1 MKKLLLVS
9 LISAAFAI
17 NISAQHAFLG
27 QGVIERLSDAGD
39 NEMIPVMLML
49 EDKVDVYALN
59 SDFKTQ
65 KTLVTERPKILM
77 RKLKEKAADTQPAIL
92 SFLEDSDEP
101 YSDVNQMWIAN
112 IIALKTTS
120 ALINDLANR
129 EDVAYIYL
137 DEAAY
142 SLDKPEKG
150 SGMPKAEGAAEPGL
164 EAIGAPALWEMG
176 YTGHGRVAMT
186 YDTGVWTDH
195 PAISDRFLATRM
207 PMQTTWFAYDSELPT
222 DKPSSHGSHVT
233 GIMLGLEEETNDTI
247 GVAPRAYFIAT
258 DPIVS
263 NLADIKPLSELM
275 LGFQWA
281 INPDG
286 DEETTE
292 DIPDVINNS
301 WGRDNTNPAWELCPE
316 SVAEVFEA
324 VNAAGIANIF
334 SAGNDGPGDE
344 TIGIPHNINTTLI
357 NSFTV
362 AAVNGSSST
371 FPVAD
376 FSSRGPSL
384 CGGEG
389 SLLIKPEVSA
399 PGVNVRSSVAEGGY
413 DFFSGTSMAAPHV
426 SGAILLLKEAF
437 PNVSGE
443 ELMLALYNSANDL
456 GMPGEDNTY
465 GMGMI
470 NVLDAYNLLSET
482 YTPTPPQEFAEDIEL
497 VSIDSPQREIGCA
510 NIQEVS
516 PVITVRNNGA
526 DPVSDI
532 TVSFD
537 ISGESFGTFT
547 IEDEIEA
554 NTEIQVSLPAI
565 SYSGLGIKELYIR
578 LSELDDEYDVFNNRM
593 VSRWTELPE
602 WDMGASGVFAE
613 NFSDGFDP
621 NKWTILNPDGDIG
634 WDTLEVLQIDGSIGF
649 AAWMNH
655 PDYSVIESQKDYLI
669 SPYISNYSGE
679 TQNLKFDLYYRKKGN
694 NNFTQDTLAVYM
706 SQVCE
711 GSVEGIEIFRAG
723 GEELFT
729 NDDNDSD
736 ALPETVD
743 EWLTRSFD
751 IDLPV
756 SEDPFYISFTTFNR
770 RGNNLLI
777 DNIQIGGPL
786 RVTYA
791 EVPEFSLFPNP
802 NGGTF
807 RIESAESI
815 QDYLVFDQTGR
826 MVKRGTLNA
835 QNAQLSLDD
844 LSKGVYLIQLNFSE
858 NQQATEKL
866 VIQ

>member
-1 MKKLLLVS
+1 MKKFLLVCF
-9 LISAAFAI
+9 ISTAFAL
-17 NISAQHAFLG
+17 NTSAQHAFLG
-27 QGVIERLSDAGD
+27 QGVIERLSEAGD
-39 NEMIPVMLML
+39 NDMIPVMLML

-59 SDFKTQ
+59 NEFKSQ
-65 KTLVTERPKILM
+65 KTSLKERPKILM
-77 RKLKEKAADTQPAIL
+77 RSLKEKAAETQPAIIT
-92 SFLEDSDEP
+92 FLENSGEP
-101 YSDVNQMWIAN
+101 YSDLNQLWIAN
-112 IIALKTTS
+112 IIALKTTP

-129 EDVAYIYL
+129 QDVAYIYL
-137 DEAAY
+137 DEPAY
-142 SLDKPEKG
+142 SLQKPEKG

-164 EAIGAPALWEMG
+164 EAIGAPALWAMG

-186 YDTGVWTDH
+186 FDTGVWTDH

-207 PMQTTWFAYDSELPT
+207 PLQSTWFAFDSELPT

-275 LGFQWA
+275 LGFEWA

-292 DIPDVINNS
+292 DMPDVINNS
-301 WGRDNTNPAWELCPE
+301 WGRDNTNPDWELCPE

-324 VNAAGIANIF
+324 VNAAGIANVF

-344 TIGIPHNINTTLI
+344 TIGIPHNINTTLV

-362 AAVNGSSST
+362 AAVNGNGGNFT
-371 FPVAD
+371 VAD

-399 PGVNVRSSVAEGGY
+399 PGVNVRSSVADGGY

-437 PNVSGE
+437 PDVSGE

-456 GMPGEDNTY
+456 GTPGEDNTY

-470 NVLDAYNLLSET
+470 NVLNAYNLLSET
-482 YTPTPPQEFAEDIEL
+482 HTPTPPQQFSSDIEL

-510 NIQEVS
+510 SVQEVS
-516 PVITVRNNGA
+516 PVITVRNNGSE
-526 DPVSDI
+526 PVSNI
-532 TVSFD
+532 LVEFD
-537 ISGESFGTFT
+537 ISGESFGTFI

-554 NTEIQVSLPAI
+554 NTEIQVSLPAVP
-565 SYSGLGIKELYIR
+565 YTGLGIKELYIR
-578 LSELDDEYDVFNNRM
+578 LGELEDEYDIFNNRM
-593 VSRWTELPE
+593 VSRWTELPSYDLGTE
-602 WDMGASGVFAE
+602 GLFTEDFTG
-613 NFSDGFDP
+613 GFDS

-634 WDTLEVLQIDGSIGF
+634 WDTLEVLQKDGSTGV

-655 PDYSVIESQKDYLI
+655 PDYSVIDSQKDYLI
-669 SPYISNYSGE
+669 SPYISNYDGE
-679 TQNLKFDLYYRKKGN
+679 SQNLKFDLYYRKRGN
-694 NNFTQDTLAVYM
+694 NSFTQDTLAVHLN
-706 SQVCE
+706 QVCE
-711 GSVEGIEIFRAG
+711 GDIEGMEIFRAG
-723 GEELFT
+723 GEDLWT
-729 NDDNDSD
+729 NDNNDSD
-736 ALPETVD
+736 ALPETTD
-743 EWLTRSFD
+743 EWVTRSFD
-751 IDLPV
+751 IEIPV
-756 SEDPFYISFTTFNR
+756 SGDPFYISFTTFNR
-770 RGNNLLI
+770 RGNNLLL

-786 RVTYA
+786 QV
-791 EVPEFSLFPNP
+791 VNPEAPDFSLFPNP
-802 NGGTF
+802 NQGSF
-807 RIESAESI
+807 RIESGEII
-815 QDYLVFDQTGR
+815 QSFEVFDQTGR
-826 MVKRGTLNA
+826 MVKQGSLNA
-835 QNAQLSLDD
+835 QNAELSLND